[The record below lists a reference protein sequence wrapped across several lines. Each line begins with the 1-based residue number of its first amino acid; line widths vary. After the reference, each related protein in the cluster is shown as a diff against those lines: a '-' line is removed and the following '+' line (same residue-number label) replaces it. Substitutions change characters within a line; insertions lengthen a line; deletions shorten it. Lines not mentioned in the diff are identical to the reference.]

1 MPNSVFV
8 DTMVTNMDRITHRR
22 FEASFSLR
30 YQVCA
35 CGLWVGCDASMTGL
49 PSLWLVPA
57 VFVCKHIHPPINHTP
72 PTNPNR
78 TSRPS
83 PK

>member
-30 YQVCA
+30 YQVRGS
-35 CGLWVGCDASMTGL
+35 GL
-49 PSLWLVPA
+49 
-57 VFVCKHIHPPINHTP
+57 
-72 PTNPNR
+72 
-78 TSRPS
+78 
-83 PK
+83 